1 MQRRHFLTSSLAAAA
16 ATLTPSDSLAQAAA
30 GKGREY
36 YELRK
41 YQLQSGPEPKLLQ
54 SYLADA
60 LIPALNR
67 LGFSPIGAFNLDLG
81 PETPAVYLLIP
92 STTLESLVTAE
103 LQLAKDEEFM
113 KAAAPFWNAP
123 ATAPGFLR
131 IESSL
136 MIAFEGWPRLV
147 VPPVTAQHG
156 KRVFQL
162 RTYESPS
169 NQDHVRKVEMF
180 QSGEFEVF
188 ARAGFWQVFYGDTLI
203 GPRLP
208 QLTYMIGFPDISEID
223 VKWDAFRSRS
233 DQWLKLAALA
243 QVQLGSNREQHRQP
257 DTQAGVLLAN
267 LGHARN
273 ARNHR
278 RGKSPDEGR
287 GFSRATNAGPRKAL
301 ASEAVFR
308 GASCRTAEE
317 GSFTLH
323 CFKQTG
329 YLLKSEAV

>member
-16 ATLTPSDSLAQAAA
+16 AALTPSDTHAQAPAN
-30 GKGREY
+30 KGREY

-41 YQLQSGPEPKLLQ
+41 YQLQSGPQTKLLQ

-67 LGFSPIGAFNLDLG
+67 LGFSPIGVFTLDIG
-81 PETPAVYLLIP
+81 PETPATYLLIP

-123 ATAPGFLR
+123 AITPGFTR

-147 VPPVTAQHG
+147 VPPVTAQKG

-169 NQDHVRKVEMF
+169 NQDHQRKVEMF
-180 QSGEFEVF
+180 HSGEFEIF
-188 ARAGFWQVFYGDTLI
+188 QRAGFWQVFFGDTLI

-208 QLTYMIGFPDISEID
+208 QLTYMVSFPDISEID
-223 VKWDAFRSRS
+223 VKWVAFRS
-233 DQWLKLAALA
+233 DPQWLTLSALPKY
-243 QVQLGSNREQHRQP
+243 S
-257 DTQAGVLLAN
+257 
-267 LGHARN
+267 
-273 ARNHR
+273 
-278 RGKSPDEGR
+278 
-287 GFSRATNAGPRKAL
+287 
-301 ASEAVFR
+301 SEAIVGNISNLILR
-308 GASCRTAEE
+308 PASF
-317 GSFTLH
+317 S
-323 CFKQTG
+323 QI
-329 YLLKSEAV
+329 